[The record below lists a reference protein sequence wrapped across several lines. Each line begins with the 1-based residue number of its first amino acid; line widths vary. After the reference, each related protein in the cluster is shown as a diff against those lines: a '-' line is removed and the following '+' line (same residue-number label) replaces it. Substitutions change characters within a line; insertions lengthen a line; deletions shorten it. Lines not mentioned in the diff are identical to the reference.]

1 MLKRNLTFCLG
12 LFLSVVFPCCEV
24 FAQQLPGQQQPTATE
39 TQGIESAST
48 MSNTNAKGNNAADTS
63 QYTQNADSMSLE
75 ESVSVFNQRYCPPEN
90 PITEI
95 SEFSLMRLARAE
107 LIKRSDIERYRN
119 MVMVDGKVYVKD
131 EKANP
136 DPDGKPDNK
145 PVGQPGKNLLG
156 DFVATC
162 GELED
167 KKIRGNTEG
176 NKKPEKTLPLKR
188 RKVIYRDRENQL
200 REMEVY
206 SPPKFPAK
214 KKNIA
219 GKKAKKVKDY
229 ATTILVPKDVS
240 SKDAAAF
247 EDMPSADNWVDDNA
261 SGDQPVKNQN

>member
-1 MLKRNLTFCLG
+1 MLKKNLCLG
-12 LFLSVVFPCCEV
+12 LGLLLSAVFPCCSLN
-24 FAQQLPGQQQPTATE
+24 AQQQTGQNPSVATE
-39 TQGIESAST
+39 SQGIESASGPAGT
-48 MSNTNAKGNNAADTS
+48 QSQAAPPAPDAS
-63 QYTQNADSMSLE
+63 QYTQNNDSMSLE
-75 ESVSVFNQRYCPPEN
+75 NSIADFNRQYCPPEK

-95 SEFSLMRLARAE
+95 SEFSLVRLARAE

-131 EKANP
+131 DKPNP
-136 DPDGKPDNK
+136 DPNEKPDNK
-145 PVGQPGKNLLG
+145 PVGQPGRNLLG

-167 KKIRGNTEG
+167 NKIRGNTEG
-176 NKKPEKTLPLKR
+176 NQKPEKTLPLKR

-206 SPPKFPAK
+206 SPPKNPAQK
-214 KKNIA
+214 KKIA

-240 SKDAAAF
+240 SRDAAAF
-247 EDMPSADNWVDDNA
+247 EDMPSADNWVDDNPT
-261 SGDQPVKNQN
+261 GQTREQKP